1 MTNES
6 GLTSTVP
13 TTKCQYFFV
22 NPVRLNYFLIARP
35 PSLDDV
41 RSLRPRFIPI
51 QRRMKQHLMTLNWNG
66 AEPPL
71 WSYVARY
78 QDCYVTTTRKCF
90 NSVTKFFPYLS
101 PEETHAVRSS
111 NCTRLVLLHEAA
123 ARFVFVDTLDMGGC
137 ALCNGDETPTLSSLT
152 GCSCATCT
160 NEKVRQSWD
169 VAIQRSCD
177 STDHR
182 EQGGN
187 TDCAD
192 CVKVVKR
199 VLAFDK
205 LYIIYT
211 PVGRVYFEGGGVRQF
226 VLQRGTTGDTPAAC
240 TWISVSAPVVPATSL
255 QPAVNEEPAV
265 NVFEEVEF

>member
-1 MTNES
+1 M
-6 GLTSTVP
+6 
-13 TTKCQYFFV
+13 
-22 NPVRLNYFLIARP
+22 RLNYFLIARP

-41 RSLRPRFIPI
+41 RSLRPHFIPI

-137 ALCNGDETPTLSSLT
+137 ALCNGDGTPTLSSLT

-160 NEKVRQSWD
+160 IEKVRQSWD

-182 EQGGN
+182 EQGGKS
-187 TDCAD
+187 DCAD

-199 VLAFDK
+199 VLAYDK

-211 PVGRVYFEGGGVRQF
+211 PVGRVYFEGGG
-226 VLQRGTTGDTPAAC
+226 G
-240 TWISVSAPVVPATSL
+240 
-255 QPAVNEEPAV
+255 
-265 NVFEEVEF
+265 

>member
-1 MTNES
+1 M
-6 GLTSTVP
+6 
-13 TTKCQYFFV
+13 
-22 NPVRLNYFLIARP
+22 
-35 PSLDDV
+35 
-41 RSLRPRFIPI
+41 
-51 QRRMKQHLMTLNWNG
+51 
-66 AEPPL
+66 
-71 WSYVARY
+71 
-78 QDCYVTTTRKCF
+78 
-90 NSVTKFFPYLS
+90 
-101 PEETHAVRSS
+101 
-111 NCTRLVLLHEAA
+111 
-123 ARFVFVDTLDMGGC
+123 FVDTLDMGGC
-137 ALCNGDETPTLSSLT
+137 ALCSGDETPTLSRLT

-177 STDHR
+177 SPEHR

-187 TDCAD
+187 GDCAD

-199 VLAFDK
+199 VLAYDK
-205 LYIIYT
+205 LYIIFT
-211 PVGRVYFEGGGVRQF
+211 PEGRVYFEGGGVRQF